1 MQVLNNIN
9 SVTYFWQEKES
20 LVYYEISNS
29 DFTVKREKVIQGEDY
44 DNFYSSWCVAQ
55 DGKII
60 VAKFDVESKHSVVEK
75 SG

>member
-1 MQVLNNIN
+1 MFYEKLGFDININ
-9 SVTYFWQEKES
+9 QLRKDIEKY
-20 LVYYEISNS
+20 V
-29 DFTVKREKVIQGEDY
+29 FTAGDQFIQGEDY